1 MKYAFAAVAL
11 AALARAQGLA
21 DIPTCAQPC
30 LESAIKDN
38 TSCEV
43 SDLACVCKNFDSLQG
58 DAQSCVLEKCGAEK
72 ALNEVLPAASKL
84 CENPPSGGSS
94 GSSSSAAA
102 ESSAAPETSAA
113 PESSAAPEPTPVP
126 LPSPEST
133 VAPGTS
139 KPAETETKVVAPPA
153 DETGSEPTPVPT
165 AGAAMVGS
173 MGTLAMVVLGALAL

>member
-11 AALARAQGLA
+11 AALARAQSLA

-43 SDLACVCKNFDSLQG
+43 SDLACVCKNFDALQG

-102 ESSAAPETSAA
+102 
-113 PESSAAPEPTPVP
+113 PESSMMMESSSMKPEPTPVP
-126 LPSPEST
+126 LPSPEET
-133 VAPGTS
+133 VMPTTS
-139 KPAETETKVVAPPA
+139 MPMETETKVVAPPA
-153 DETGSEPTPVPT
+153 SETDAEPTPVPT